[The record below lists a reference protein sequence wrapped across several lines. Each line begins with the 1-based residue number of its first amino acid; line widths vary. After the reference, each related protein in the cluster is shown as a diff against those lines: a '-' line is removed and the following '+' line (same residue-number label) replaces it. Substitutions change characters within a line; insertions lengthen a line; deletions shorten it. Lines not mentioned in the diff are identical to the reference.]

1 MSADIRLITL
11 RRRAIAQSNP
21 VEDSSFHRDE
31 LISGNNALSMDYFDI
46 INVRSFTSEDSLK
59 DIMDVSNIGSESRDD
74 VSMQSYPIY
83 CNEDTLKKH
92 EKDPLYGDPFAYDG
106 TAQMPFLSII
116 QVHITPEVL
125 ARVQYCNSV
134 TECIEKFYEDIHLIL
149 NDFANHE
156 HEDQQNMRY
165 RVYQSLSAGDFAVVI
180 RSQFAQTSFYISTM
194 LRRRTVRRQ
203 KASEIPLVLYKTY
216 TVLSIYHEAPQVV
229 ASDSGSKN
237 GFVIRCCFANKYWSA
252 KPDIDKVLSGLWE
265 PGSVASLRSLN
276 GRYDFTIELTEEEF
290 CRIFPVIA
298 QYKGFL
304 SGGSQGLLN
313 QVSTKIQERQS
324 FDVVDYLCYLISNGY
339 LSYVNERYLLDAA
352 SVDSLPYTDSQIETV
367 PFTENDS
374 YLSKSNEMKYYE
386 LAERAE
392 KLKVGIERL
401 DCVQGNLNYCFGL
414 LQKLIHLCQT
424 INGLSDTRIY
434 SSMLLK
440 QLECVLDGIEE
451 YYTAIIKE
459 REESSDLD
467 GLEDYLRKSVC
478 ALDSY
483 AQYIRNNNLQ
493 SLQTPNYSLQS
504 GTSMEKLLIGYGEF
518 LSGLVEGY
526 RKSSFAEDIGRI
538 SHSFQPVL
546 IPALENGE
554 LSIEVMF
561 SDVFLLRQSTRRKL
575 MLVKCPTLLELT
587 DVVGMVA
594 AFFHEIAHQFRYE
607 SRKDRNQVLVHYGT
621 HAAFWPLIQTV
632 VKELCRE
639 VPGLNECREMET
651 VLLNAVDAAFIPAWE
666 KYLNADGHEGD
677 EEQSLLIFQM
687 YLEDMMCRLWSDD
700 NVWDTWLMHR
710 DNFFENLK
718 PGTERCHI
726 LNLEDDTVREAIRI
740 LKDTENM
747 FSEKSKKDS
756 AYNISLSQIKN
767 AVCFLWRRVYDN
779 PQWEEKA
786 SDWAETDA
794 EESYQKCCQISQDRK
809 LDIVSLRLLIE
820 ESDQLMKQG
829 REYASIYQIR
839 DQFLNDFHKEAA
851 QRLKPYR
858 RNPGIRGA
866 GEYLGTDD
874 ELIKENRD
882 RFKKFIQSR
891 MFAMQYEVRHN
902 IEYAIDIYR
911 EETSDIYM
919 YVMLNLT
926 PFGYLNFMAYNI
938 PTGLAM
944 TIDSEVVLR
953 ILAVLC
959 SVMKQNE
966 GEDQGMFHCILSI
979 EKGIR
984 LNLKI
989 ILDEYQEEFHQ
1000 TADSGLEDL
1009 LKEENIV
1016 YTEIWETGMKNIVVN
1031 INKKCEELRLK
1042 LNDQVSPSV
1051 RREKLLAEM
1060 LHYQSMC
1067 NMICKL
1073 IENYACNKLDQTGY
1087 ERVKADLQG
1096 GCVAW
1101 KRLRTEME
1109 QARYWNY
1116 CEMVGRVLN
1125 EPYLLYTENR
1135 GRILDQT
1142 IDFLQ
1147 EMYYQ
1152 NKIECGKQMLFR
1164 GKEQESESL

>member
-1 MSADIRLITL
+1 
-11 RRRAIAQSNP
+11 
-21 VEDSSFHRDE
+21 
-31 LISGNNALSMDYFDI
+31 MD
-46 INVRSFTSEDSLK
+46 
-59 DIMDVSNIGSESRDD
+59 
-74 VSMQSYPIY
+74 
-83 CNEDTLKKH
+83 
-92 EKDPLYGDPFAYDG
+92 
-106 TAQMPFLSII
+106 
-116 QVHITPEVL
+116 
-125 ARVQYCNSV
+125 
-134 TECIEKFYEDIHLIL
+134 
-149 NDFANHE
+149 
-156 HEDQQNMRY
+156 
-165 RVYQSLSAGDFAVVI
+165 
-180 RSQFAQTSFYISTM
+180 
-194 LRRRTVRRQ
+194 
-203 KASEIPLVLYKTY
+203 
-216 TVLSIYHEAPQVV
+216 
-229 ASDSGSKN
+229 
-237 GFVIRCCFANKYWSA
+237 
-252 KPDIDKVLSGLWE
+252 
-265 PGSVASLRSLN
+265 
-276 GRYDFTIELTEEEF
+276 
-290 CRIFPVIA
+290 
-298 QYKGFL
+298 
-304 SGGSQGLLN
+304 
-313 QVSTKIQERQS
+313 
-324 FDVVDYLCYLISNGY
+324 
-339 LSYVNERYLLDAA
+339 
-352 SVDSLPYTDSQIETV
+352 
-367 PFTENDS
+367 
-374 YLSKSNEMKYYE
+374 
-386 LAERAE
+386 AE
-392 KLKVGIERL
+392 
-401 DCVQGNLNYCFGL
+401 
-414 LQKLIHLCQT
+414 
-424 INGLSDTRIY
+424 
-434 SSMLLK
+434 
-440 QLECVLDGIEE
+440 
-451 YYTAIIKE
+451 
-459 REESSDLD
+459 
-467 GLEDYLRKSVC
+467 
-478 ALDSY
+478 
-483 AQYIRNNNLQ
+483 
-493 SLQTPNYSLQS
+493 
-504 GTSMEKLLIGYGEF
+504 
-518 LSGLVEGY
+518 
-526 RKSSFAEDIGRI
+526 
-538 SHSFQPVL
+538 
-546 IPALENGE
+546 
-554 LSIEVMF
+554 
-561 SDVFLLRQSTRRKL
+561 
-575 MLVKCPTLLELT
+575 
-587 DVVGMVA
+587 
-594 AFFHEIAHQFRYE
+594 
-607 SRKDRNQVLVHYGT
+607 
-621 HAAFWPLIQTV
+621 
-632 VKELCRE
+632 
-639 VPGLNECREMET
+639 
-651 VLLNAVDAAFIPAWE
+651 FIPTWE
-666 KYLNADGHEGD
+666 KYLNVDGHEGY

-786 SDWAETDA
+786 SDWRKTDA

-820 ESDQLMKQG
+820 ESDQLIKQG

-959 SVMKQNE
+959 SVMEQNE
-966 GEDQGMFHCILSI
+966 GEDQSIFHCILSI

-984 LNLKI
+984 LNLKR

-1016 YTEIWETGMKNIVVN
+1016 YTEMWETGMKNTIDG

-1067 NMICKL
+1067 SMICNL
-1073 IENYACNKLDQTGY
+1073 IKNYSCNKLDQTGY